1 VSRQSLR
8 SAILA
13 ATATLE
19 AAGVPSA
26 GADAQELA
34 GHLLGVSRTRLGLT
48 PLVESAWVDGYQ
60 ALVAQRAQR
69 IPLQYLI
76 GAVEFGRA
84 RLAVGPGVFIPR
96 PETES
101 LVDWAV
107 KAVAAV
113 PAPVVVDPCAGSGAI
128 ALAIVAVRP
137 DARVVAVERSPA
149 ALAFARRNI
158 ASHVEAGGST
168 VELRGGDVLDERLLV
183 DLDGVVDL
191 VVANPP
197 YVPDGTALAP
207 EVADYDP
214 PEALF
219 GGPDGLAVIRPLI
232 SVAAGLLRVG
242 GVLAIEH
249 DDSQAESV
257 PALLRARRVLDDVG
271 EHADLAGRP
280 RFVTATRVR
289 LPDRP
294 VTQVEP
300 QTAAGGRRF
309 GGKKSSENKSK
320 GQSGS

>member
-13 ATATLE
+13 ATATLD
-19 AAGVPSA
+19 AAGVPSPR
-26 GADAQELA
+26 ADAEELA

-48 PLVESAWVDGYQ
+48 PLVESSWVDGYQ
-60 ALVAQRAQR
+60 ELVARRAQR
-69 IPLQYLI
+69 IPLQHLI
-76 GAVEFGRA
+76 GSVQFGRA
-84 RLAVGPGVFIPR
+84 TLTVGPGVFIPR

-107 KAVAAV
+107 KAIAAV
-113 PAPVVVDPCAGSGAI
+113 ATPVVVDLCAGSGAI
-128 ALAIVAVRP
+128 AIAISALRP

-149 ALAFARRNI
+149 ALAYARRNI
-158 ASHVEAGGST
+158 ARHSDAGGT
-168 VELRGGDVLDERLLV
+168 RVELRGGDVLDERLLA

-197 YVPDGTALAP
+197 YVPDGSALAP

-214 PEALF
+214 PEAVF

-232 SVAAGLLRVG
+232 SVAAGLLKVG

-257 PALLRARRVLDDVG
+257 PALLRTRRVLDDVG
-271 EHADLAGRP
+271 EHSDLAGRP
-280 RFVTATRVR
+280 RFVTAARVR

-294 VTQVEP
+294 VAAVEP
-300 QTAAGGRRF
+300 ETPPAGRRF
-309 GGKKSSENKSK
+309 GGKKSK